1 MCVGQTWLT
10 AGVATAIKGME
21 RSKLVAYV
29 KLMAFFAAS
38 SELSIDVV
46 NDFIT
51 VCVYVKSGRTK
62 RAGPAR
68 VSSRVALPSQKPRC
82 IPHCPAVQR

>member
-1 MCVGQTWLT
+1 MCVGHTWVT
-10 AGVATAIKGME
+10 AGVDTAIKGME

-29 KLMAFFAAS
+29 KLMSFFAAS

-51 VCVYVKSGRTK
+51 ECVYVKGGRKK
-62 RAGPAR
+62 RAGPAG
-68 VSSRVALPSQKPRC
+68 VSSRVASPSQKPRC
-82 IPHCPAVQR
+82 TPYCPVVQS